1 MQKFDYVIQAAV
13 GLHAR
18 PAGMLVKEA
27 KQWQSRITVTANGKQ
42 CEATKLMALM
52 GLCVKSG
59 ATVTVEIDGEDEVAC
74 LAAMRSFFENN
85 L

>member
-1 MQKFDYVIQAAV
+1 MEKFDYIIRDAV

-27 KQWQSRITVTANGKQ
+27 KLWKSHITVTANGKQ

-74 LAAMRSFFENN
+74 LAAIKDFFENN